1 MTFIHQ
7 LKKPLSHSIPFAIRS
22 ISSSSSRH
30 QKPIVSSSSAGQSTP
45 ISSVK
50 AGTPLKGLG
59 IIKGVGDPVAKP
71 DEEYPSWLWSLIEP
85 GMGAGKSDEPLRA
98 IRRELNRENR
108 NKIRNSNF
116 LKGNK

>member
-1 MTFIHQ
+1 MISNYQ
-7 LKKPLSHSIPFAIRS
+7 IKKAISHTIPFIIRS

-30 QKPIVSSSSAGQSTP
+30 QRPIPNPSSVGQSTP

-50 AGTPLKGLG
+50 AGTTLKGLG
-59 IIKGVGDPVAKP
+59 IIKGVGDPIAKA

-98 IRRELNRENR
+98 IRRELNKENR